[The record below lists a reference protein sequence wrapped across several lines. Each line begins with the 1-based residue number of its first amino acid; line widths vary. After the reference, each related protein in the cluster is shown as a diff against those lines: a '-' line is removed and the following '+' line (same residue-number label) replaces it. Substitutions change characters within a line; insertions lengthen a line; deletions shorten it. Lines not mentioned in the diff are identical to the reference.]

1 MNSLLIIVF
10 TDTLSEIPGLFTIN
24 RFYPTILFSVESPDT
39 IFKERDENKQLSK
52 IHEWNVISIGITFF
66 NTSAV
71 KDITSLC
78 TCIALLDNIF
88 KKDANVTSE
97 EKWTEQNIS
106 WKKPENID
114 Q

>member
-1 MNSLLIIVF
+1 M
-10 TDTLSEIPGLFTIN
+10 
-24 RFYPTILFSVESPDT
+24 
-39 IFKERDENKQLSK
+39 
-52 IHEWNVISIGITFF
+52 
-66 NTSAV
+66 

-78 TCIALLDNIF
+78 TCIALLDSIF

-114 Q
+114 QYDRI

>member
-1 MNSLLIIVF
+1 M
-10 TDTLSEIPGLFTIN
+10 
-24 RFYPTILFSVESPDT
+24 
-39 IFKERDENKQLSK
+39 
-52 IHEWNVISIGITFF
+52 
-66 NTSAV
+66 

-106 WKKPENID
+106 WKKLENID
-114 Q
+114 QYDRI